1 MKTSR
6 NVTRRDV
13 VRIALGS
20 AIGILATLTFAPQL
34 QATETDAWG
43 DLVGRFVY
51 DGSPPERKRLEVE
64 KDVEC
69 CGKFDIRDETL
80 LVAPDGG
87 LANVFVYVRSR
98 RVDICPELEQ
108 SVDEK
113 VVLDNRDCIFQPH
126 CMTIWYP
133 EQDFEIINSDPV
145 GQNVAFTPVFDTPV
159 NVVLPVGGKTIHHF
173 SRTQTVPVKI
183 VCNYHPWE
191 SGYVLPRDNPYA
203 AVSAAD
209 GSFRIPKLPI
219 GELEFQVWHERVGFV
234 TTSAWSRGRFKITI
248 RPGLN
253 DLGTIELSP
262 ALFGR

>member
-1 MKTSR
+1 MTPGNK
-6 NVTRRDV
+6 TRRDAIRV
-13 VRIALGS
+13 ALGT
-20 AIGILATLTFAPQL
+20 AIGVLAALTFTPPL
-34 QATETDAWG
+34 QATDTDAWG

-51 DGSPPERKRLEVE
+51 DGSPPERKRLKVE
-64 KDVEC
+64 KD
-69 CGKFDIRDETL
+69 
-80 LVAPDGG
+80 PDGG
-87 LANVFVYVRSR
+87 LANVFLWVRSR

-108 SVDEK
+108 SVDDK
-113 VVLDNRDCIFQPH
+113 VVLDNRNCIFQPH

-133 EQDFEIINSDPV
+133 QQSFEIINSDPV

-159 NVVLPVGGKTIHHF
+159 NVVLPVDGKAVHQF
-173 SRTQTVPVKI
+173 NRNQTVPVKI

-203 AVSAAD
+203 ALSAAN

-234 TTSAWSRGRFKITI
+234 TTPAWSRGRFKITI

-253 DLGTIELSP
+253 DLGTIKVAPTQLGE
-262 ALFGR
+262 